1 MSSPP
6 LFFSCRPW
14 QETVPILLI
23 SSWHQLYFIDLYSF
37 FFVVVVCF
45 IFISSYSLFS
55 LLWIYFSLLLDS
67 WDVSLGEWSE
77 AFPLSLYPV
86 SAMNFFLSAALT
98 LSHKFWYVVLL
109 FSFSLTWYL
118 IFTTSANNRIKHLHK
133 LCFHFFQPKLNFQD
147 QPC

>member
-37 FFVVVVCF
+37 FVVVVCF
-45 IFISSYSLFS
+45 VFISSYSLFP

-67 WDVSLGEWSE
+67 WDVILGEWSE

-118 IFTTSANNRIKHLHK
+118 IFLR
-133 LCFHFFQPKLNFQD
+133 FFLLVLYYLEVSCLSLQLFLENFLLLF
-147 QPC
+147 C